1 MKKNESRFH
10 STTSAEPHMYL
21 WCRPVFGCTT
31 RGQVQQAK
39 TCSSGNTSCSY
50 LCAGFNQSGGDL
62 GYVGV
67 FWLFFGLFVVVFLG
81 GGGVVQTVKL
91 AEGCCCFLLLLQ
103 MTTGYKIQVLVAA
116 ALLLLLSEYKFDVIS
131 F

>member
-1 MKKNESRFH
+1 MNRGSIQQLLLNHTCTCGVGLCLGVRLGARCNKLKLVRQA
-10 STTSAEPHMYL
+10 TQAARTSVL
-21 WCRPVFGCTT
+21 G
-31 RGQVQQAK
+31 
-39 TCSSGNTSCSY
+39 
-50 LCAGFNQSGGDL
+50 LNQSGGDL

-116 ALLLLLSEYKFDVIS
+116 ALLLLLSEYKFHVIS